1 MVILTEINDGKR
13 RKTLAIFN
21 QNKYQGYIVYNINIM
36 ESATPVKGEFRLVGK
51 NRLGDIVLDYQDN
64 NMIVGGAK
72 RAICLLLSDSSA
84 DNKVIN
90 QIGFGRSNTTPT
102 PADTSLSDA
111 YVKQIDSYLYP
122 ETNKVSFRWQLGY
135 DEANGINIVEFGL
148 LCADNTL
155 FAREVS

>member
-1 MVILTEINDGKR
+1 M
-13 RKTLAIFN
+13 
-21 QNKYQGYIVYNINIM
+21 YNIALLDNT
-36 ESATPVKGEFRLVGK
+36 TPIKGMFKIIAKDRDGSVVFQDE
-51 NRLGDIVLDYQDN
+51 DN

-72 RAICLLLSDSSA
+72 RAICLLLSDASA

-102 PADTSLSDA
+102 PADTSLSGA

-135 DEANGINIVEFGL
+135 DEANGIDIVEFGL

-155 FAREVS
+155 FARKVRGGIAKESDLMLEGEWTLIF